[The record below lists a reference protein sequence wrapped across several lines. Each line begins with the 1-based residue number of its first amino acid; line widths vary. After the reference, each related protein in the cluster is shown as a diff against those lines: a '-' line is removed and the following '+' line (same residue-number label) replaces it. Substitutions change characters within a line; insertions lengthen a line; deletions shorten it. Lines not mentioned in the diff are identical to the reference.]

1 MKTGLSLI
9 GNVAKPPAKSVLV
22 PVRLTAAAS
31 ATDGAIHREMFGSGV
46 TTLIISNEK
55 INYITKR
62 VKSSEESDFLINC
75 SKRTKIYRNV
85 IRHVRC

>member
-1 MKTGLSLI
+1 MSLI

-31 ATDGAIHREMFGSGV
+31 ATDGVIHREMFGSGV

-62 VKSSEESDFLINC
+62 VKSSEESDFLINW

>member
-1 MKTGLSLI
+1 MKTRSPLI
-9 GNVAKPPAKSVLV
+9 GNVAKAPAKSVLV

-62 VKSSEESDFLINC
+62 VKSSEESNLLIN
-75 SKRTKIYRNV
+75 
-85 IRHVRC
+85 